1 MAMLKAGEKKRSRM
15 DAALLD
21 EHEAQK
27 ILRHFYFIAVRGRG
41 TSLLVNRFW
50 KLGLTMSNARSMG
63 FDALRR
69 RLRDEEVVDA
79 AGHLLLRIIQVHAF
93 FFWHT
98 VYAALTQ
105 LLRSIQVY
113 AFV

>member
-1 MAMLKAGEKKRSRM
+1 
-15 DAALLD
+15 
-21 EHEAQK
+21 
-27 ILRHFYFIAVRGRG
+27 
-41 TSLLVNRFW
+41 
-50 KLGLTMSNARSMG
+50 MSNARSMG
-63 FDALRR
+63 FDTLRR

>member
-1 MAMLKAGEKKRSRM
+1 M

-63 FDALRR
+63 FDTLRR

-93 FFWHT
+93 FSDILCMRLDTSCSESFR
-98 VYAALTQ
+98 YML
-105 LLRSIQVY
+105 
-113 AFV
+113 FF